1 MNVLLKYCFSKTL
14 MVLSRIAVVSEK
26 NIFQTTHVA
35 KKKNKIQN
43 KKKQLVTVGTRY
55 WVPPVFSG
63 VIL

>member
-35 KKKNKIQN
+35 KKKKTKFRI
-43 KKKQLVTVGTRY
+43 KKNNLLQLVLGTECRRFS
-55 WVPPVFSG
+55 PV
-63 VIL
+63 

>member
-55 WVPPVFSG
+55 
-63 VIL
+63 

>member
-26 NIFQTTHVA
+26 NIFQTTHVP

-55 WVPPVFSG
+55 
-63 VIL
+63 

>member
-35 KKKNKIQN
+35 KKKKNKIQN

-55 WVPPVFSG
+55 
-63 VIL
+63 